1 LRRFLFPLIFG
12 LAGAG
17 ILIWLGTW
25 QVQQLS
31 WKQEV
36 LADINTRIVAAPVA
50 VPQNPDPAQAQYLPV
65 EAIGDLVGISIRVLV
80 SQKNIGA
87 GYRMISAFEIEG
99 RTVLVDRGF
108 VRVGQEADV
117 GPAQNVA
124 IVGNLHWPDEIDSY
138 TPAPDLVKNL
148 WFARDVDAM
157 AAHLGTEALLVVA
170 RQSDEVDTNVTPL
183 PVSITGIPND
193 HLSYAITW
201 YSLAV
206 VWLAMSGALIWRN
219 RQS

>member
-1 LRRFLFPLIFG
+1 
-12 LAGAG
+12 
-17 ILIWLGTW
+17 
-25 QVQQLS
+25 
-31 WKQEV
+31 
-36 LADINTRIVAAPVA
+36 
-50 VPQNPDPAQAQYLPV
+50 
-65 EAIGDLVGISIRVLV
+65 
-80 SQKNIGA
+80 
-87 GYRMISAFEIEG
+87 
-99 RTVLVDRGF
+99 
-108 VRVGQEADV
+108 V

-193 HLSYAITW
+193 HLNYAITW